1 MFTKCNTL
9 YKKMLDR
16 IILFPYTIALA
27 IRNAVY
33 RKGSKK
39 VRKAEVPTICVGNIT
54 VGGTGKTPHTEL
66 ILKTLL
72 ESETWGGRNVAMLS
86 RGYKRASKGFQ
97 QVMMFDS
104 ARMCGDEPLQ
114 IRKKFP
120 IVTVAVDA
128 DRIEGCDFLV
138 HPEKVQTEKGGAR
151 CVHKEFP
158 AADIIVLDDAYQYRK
173 LGADLNIVLVDWNRP
188 VTTDRLLPFGRLRD
202 LPGRLYDADVV
213 IVSKCPPY
221 MEEADKVAFAKTLKF
236 KSFDPVTCVAEASR
250 GRRVTLLFSSI
261 RYEQRQPVFESTD
274 PHYLYAQQI
283 LLFSGIANDAPLV
296 NYLSDKHN
304 VVWHHSFP
312 DHHKYTRGDI
322 STILAAVK
330 KHPTASVVTTEKDAQ
345 RVLDYKEMP
354 SKLAERT
361 FMVPIS
367 VDFITEEEKLIFK
380 NIITGI

>member
-1 MFTKCNTL
+1 MAINKEDYL
-9 YKKMLDR
+9 YISSLLRAREPRMLNRDRAERMLDAPNVEDAAKMLTDSGYEDMSQMTVKQIENALSDR
-16 IILFPYTIALA
+16 RA
-27 IRNAVY
+27 AVFH
-33 RKGSKK
+33 
-39 VRKAEVPTICVGNIT
+39 E
-54 VGGTGKTPHTEL
+54 
-66 ILKTLL
+66 L
-72 ESETWGGRNVAMLS
+72 ESLVPNTAALDLFRLKYDYHNAKVLIKSEAMH
-86 RGYKRASKGFQ
+86 R
-97 QVMMFDS
+97 
-104 ARMCGDEPLQ
+104 
-114 IRKKFP
+114 
-120 IVTVAVDA
+120 
-128 DRIEGCDFLV
+128 
-138 HPEKVQTEKGGAR
+138 
-151 CVHKEFP
+151 
-158 AADIIVLDDAYQYRK
+158 DDAS
-173 LGADLNIVLVDWNRP
+173 
-188 VTTDRLLPFGRLRD
+188 LLSKSGRIAVEVMQKRFQEDRLRD

-274 PHYLYAQQI
+274 PHYLYAQQT

>member
-1 MFTKCNTL
+1 MHR
-9 YKKMLDR
+9 D
-16 IILFPYTIALA
+16 
-27 IRNAVY
+27 
-33 RKGSKK
+33 
-39 VRKAEVPTICVGNIT
+39 
-54 VGGTGKTPHTEL
+54 
-66 ILKTLL
+66 
-72 ESETWGGRNVAMLS
+72 
-86 RGYKRASKGFQ
+86 
-97 QVMMFDS
+97 
-104 ARMCGDEPLQ
+104 
-114 IRKKFP
+114 
-120 IVTVAVDA
+120 
-128 DRIEGCDFLV
+128 
-138 HPEKVQTEKGGAR
+138 
-151 CVHKEFP
+151 FP
-158 AADIIVLDDAYQYRK
+158 AAQLIVLDDAFQYRR
-173 LGADLNIVLVDWNRP
+173 LRCTLDIVLVDYNRP
-188 VTTDRLLPFGRLRD
+188 VHKDALLPLGRLRD

-274 PHYLYAQQI
+274 PHYLYAQQT

-367 VDFITEEEKLIFK
+367 VDFITDEEKLIFK